1 MPPWPEKQRP
11 GKGSPRSQSLSLFCA
26 VTARLKLRRYK
37 TTTSQDTLY
46 GKFFRAAEGAG
57 LTLLCMARP
66 IILAVDDDV
75 HVLEAVVQDLR
86 RQYGSEYRVMRA
98 ASGQAALDTL
108 DQVKTREEPVALIV
122 SDQRMPGMTGVEF
135 LERSRNVY
143 PEARRVLLT
152 AYADTEAAIQAINTA
167 RIHYYLTKPWD
178 PPEEK
183 LYPVLSDLLD
193 DWKAGYRPRFDG
205 LRIIG
210 HRWSPRGHLMRSFL
224 TSNHVPYRWL
234 DVASDEAAGLLRER
248 GIAGEDLKS
257 EQLPFVLFSDGVA
270 VMAPSVDLLA
280 ERVGLKVQASQEF
293 YDLVV
298 VGAGPAGLA
307 AAVYGASEG
316 LRTLVIEPQAPGGQ
330 AGTTSKIENYLGFPA
345 GITGADMGRRALIQ
359 ATRFG
364 AEFVTQ
370 RAVGLRI
377 EGQYRFVL
385 LADGRAVS
393 SHAVLLA
400 PGVQYRRLEIPGGEQ
415 LTGCG
420 IYYGAAL
427 VEAAGCQDEEVY
439 TVGGA
444 NSAGQAALH
453 FAKYARRVTMLI
465 RGEGLAAT
473 MSKYLID
480 EISTT
485 PNIVLVPHTQ
495 VTEALGGDHLEG
507 LRLKGPE
514 GESVVPASSLFVF
527 IGAAPRTEWLPSAIR
542 RDENGFLLAGPDLR
556 VEGKQPPE
564 WKETREPFL
573 LESSVPGVFVAGD
586 VRHGSVKRVAS
597 AVGEGSIA
605 VQFVHQYLASF

>member
-1 MPPWPEKQRP
+1 
-11 GKGSPRSQSLSLFCA
+11 
-26 VTARLKLRRYK
+26 
-37 TTTSQDTLY
+37 
-46 GKFFRAAEGAG
+46 
-57 LTLLCMARP
+57 MARP
-66 IILAVDDDV
+66 ILLAVDDDI

-86 RQYGSEYRVMRA
+86 HQYAQEYRVMRA

-108 DQVKTREEPVALIV
+108 EQLKARQEPVALLL
-122 SDQRMPGMTGVEF
+122 SDQRMPGMTGVAF
-135 LERSRNVY
+135 LERARLIY
-143 PEARRVLLT
+143 PDARRVLLT

-205 LRIIG
+205 LRVIG
-210 HRWSPRGHLMRSFL
+210 HRWSPRGHGMRSFL

-234 DVASDEAAGLLRER
+234 DISGEEAEGLLKER
-248 GIAGEDLKS
+248 GIAIDKLDPD
-257 EQLPFVLFSDGVA
+257 QLPVVLFADGT
-270 VMAPSVDLLA
+270 SLLA
-280 ERVGLKVQASQEF
+280 PTSEILAQRVGLKVEASQEF
-293 YDLVV
+293 YDLIV

-307 AAVYGASEG
+307 AAVYAASEG
-316 LRTLVIEPQAPGGQ
+316 LRALVIEPEAPGGQ
-330 AGTTSKIENYLGFPA
+330 AGTTSRIENYLGFPA

-370 RAVGLRI
+370 RATGLRI
-377 EGQYRFVL
+377 EGQYRFVQMG
-385 LADGRAVS
+385 DGRAVS

-400 PGVQYRRLEIPGGEQ
+400 PGVQYRKLDIPGCEQ
-415 LTGCG
+415 FAGSG
-420 IYYGAAL
+420 VYYGAAL
-427 VEAAGCQDEEVY
+427 VEAASCKGEDVY
-439 TVGGA
+439 VVGGA

-453 FAKYARRVTMLI
+453 FSKYARQVTMLI
-465 RGEGLAAT
+465 RSEGLAAT

-480 EISTT
+480 EIAST
-485 PNIVLVPHTQ
+485 PNIELRPHTQ
-495 VTEALGGDHLEG
+495 VIEVTGTDHLDR
-507 LRLKGPE
+507 LRLKGPA
-514 GESVVPASSLFVF
+514 GEQEVSATSLFVF
-527 IGAAPRTEWLPSAIR
+527 IGAAPRTEWLPAAIK
-542 RDENGFLLAGPDLR
+542 RDDNGFLLAGPDLR
-556 VEGKQPPE
+556 VEGKLPAE
-564 WKETREPFL
+564 WQEQREPFL